1 MAKSKKQEELEQQL
15 AEITAD
21 LQRVH
26 ADFQNYQRRVEEE
39 KNRAREATKVATVLK
54 LLPVIDTIE
63 RAIAHV
69 PAELADNA
77 WAQGIVSLEKS
88 LKKSLTG
95 MGVARIV
102 AVPGTP
108 FNPEVH
114 EAIQV
119 DDEAEGE
126 HEVVAEELQA
136 GYLLDGS
143 PVRSSM
149 VKVTRVAQ

>member
-15 AEITAD
+15 AEITSD

-102 AVPGTP
+102 AAPGTP

-119 DDEAEGE
+119 DETAEGE

-136 GYLLDGS
+136 GYTLDGL
-143 PVRSSM
+143 PIRSSM
-149 VKVTRVAQ
+149 VKVTRVTE

>member
-15 AEITAD
+15 AEITSD

-69 PAELADNA
+69 PAELTDNA

-102 AVPGTP
+102 AAPGTP

>member
-15 AEITAD
+15 AEITSD

-102 AVPGTP
+102 AAPGTP

>member
-15 AEITAD
+15 AEITSD

-102 AVPGTP
+102 AAPGTP
-108 FNPEVH
+108 FNPDVH